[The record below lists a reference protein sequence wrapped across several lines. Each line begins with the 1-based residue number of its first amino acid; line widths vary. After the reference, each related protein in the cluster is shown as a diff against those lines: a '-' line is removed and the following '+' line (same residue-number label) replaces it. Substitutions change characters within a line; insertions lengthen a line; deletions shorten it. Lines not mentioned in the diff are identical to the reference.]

1 MNESAPSPSDSICPR
16 CGLKIGQVG
25 SFTYWIFKDDR
36 CQCPGAGSG
45 QSGGQNSGH
54 ASPISEPP
62 RKHVLNNRYE
72 LVECVGKGAMGFVYK
87 GIDLTNGDLVALKI
101 MRPELAANE
110 LAVKRLMR
118 EVAVVSSLSNSH
130 LGQVHGYGQEKDGAP
145 YLVMEFVEGQNLA
158 EIIKEEGKLKVA
170 RALDIFIQICSG
182 LMCAHTNGIIHRD
195 LKPSNV
201 IIQEKQNGQDRAAIV
216 DFGFARLLSD
226 AAETVRLT
234 QQGEAF
240 GSPAYMSPEQ
250 CLGEELDVRSDIYS
264 FGCLMY
270 ETLTGSPPLV
280 GENVLSTV
288 AKQVRETPVSMRS
301 HNPMIPE
308 AIDDLV
314 MKCLSKEPVLRYQKA
329 SDLRIDLEK
338 IKSGDYVNV
347 SAKRPNVV
355 AKSEKTQDSKAL
367 RSTEDGYRKFASM
380 AGIVL
385 LTAVLVGGITGGVV
399 WFIMQGSGSQKASGT
414 SGPVLTA
421 PVARSNVLAPA
432 APGVAASSS
441 SAASPP
447 AASAAPPSTVE
458 AGKRVSA
465 SPRQPAGQQTRYNA
479 LRSPATQSKVS
490 TGNVSHPKPAVHVSS
505 SARHTVVTP
514 RKAPRMVETN
524 SAGWAQLK
532 ELRVHK

>member
-1 MNESAPSPSDSICPR
+1 MSESAQASSDSICPR

-36 CQCPGAGSG
+36 CQCPGVVPGQAG
-45 QSGGQNSGH
+45 
-54 ASPISEPP
+54 AAAPKPIDPP
-62 RKHVLNNRYE
+62 PKHVLNNRYE
-72 LVECVGKGAMGFVYK
+72 LVECVGKGAMGFVYR
-87 GIDLTNGDLVALKI
+87 GIDLTNGDVVALKI
-101 MRPELAANE
+101 MRPELAQNE

-158 EIIKEEGKLKVA
+158 EIIQAEGKLKMA

-201 IIQEKQNGQDRAAIV
+201 IIQSKQSGQERAAIV

-264 FGCLMY
+264 LGCLMY
-270 ETLTGSPPLV
+270 ETLTGTPPLV

-288 AKQVRETPVSMRS
+288 AKQVRETPMPMRS
-301 HNPMIPE
+301 HNPTLPE

-347 SAKRPNVV
+347 SAKRPNVA
-355 AKSEKTQDSKAL
+355 AKSEKSQESKAL
-367 RSTEDGYRKFASM
+367 RSTEDGYRKFASL

-385 LTAVLVGGITGGVV
+385 LAAVIVGGITGGVV
-399 WFIMQGSGSQKASGT
+399 WFVMQSSGSQKAAT
-414 SGPVLTA
+414 VQTA
-421 PVARSNVLAPA
+421 PSVQESPSAQSATSRLVAPSKAVTTIEQTK
-432 APGVAASSS
+432 PGETVSSDQSSS
-441 SAASPP
+441 RVKQSTTLKISRTKSSAI
-447 AASAAPPSTVE
+447 
-458 AGKRVSA
+458 G
-465 SPRQPAGQQTRYNA
+465 
-479 LRSPATQSKVS
+479 
-490 TGNVSHPKPAVHVSS
+490 VSHPKPPAHAATV
-505 SARHTVVTP
+505 ARHSVAAPKRVVHNE
-514 RKAPRMVETN
+514 ATN

>member
-1 MNESAPSPSDSICPR
+1 MSESAQASSDSICPR

-36 CQCPGAGSG
+36 CQCPGVVPGPLGA
-45 QSGGQNSGH
+45 
-54 ASPISEPP
+54 AAPKPVDPP
-62 RKHVLNNRYE
+62 PKHVLNNRYE
-72 LVECVGKGAMGFVYK
+72 LVECVGKGAMGFVYRA
-87 GIDLTNGDLVALKI
+87 IDLTNGDIVALKI
-101 MRPELAANE
+101 MRPELAQNE

-118 EVAVVSSLSNSH
+118 EVAVVSTLSNSH

-158 EIIKEEGKLKVA
+158 EIIQAEGKLKMA

-201 IIQEKQNGQDRAAIV
+201 IIQSKQSGQDRAAIV

-264 FGCLMY
+264 LGCLMY
-270 ETLTGSPPLV
+270 ETLTGTPPLV

-288 AKQVRETPVSMRS
+288 AKQVRETPIPMRS
-301 HNPMIPE
+301 HNPTLPE

-347 SAKRPNVV
+347 TAKRPNVA
-355 AKSEKTQDSKAL
+355 AKSEKSQESKAL
-367 RSTEDGYRKFASM
+367 RSTEDGYRKFASL

-385 LTAVLVGGITGGVV
+385 LAAVVVGGITGGVV
-399 WFIMQGSGSQKASGT
+399 WFVMQSSGSQKTAT
-414 SGPVLTA
+414 VQTA
-421 PVARSNVLAPA
+421 PSLQTAPSVPLPPTGQLSRSGHVQHSVQPPSSRRSATGEQTEPVGKTVSSEQTTTMAQHSRIVRPSSAKTSARS
-432 APGVAASSS
+432 
-441 SAASPP
+441 SA
-447 AASAAPPSTVE
+447 V
-458 AGKRVSA
+458 V
-465 SPRQPAGQQTRYNA
+465 
-479 LRSPATQSKVS
+479 
-490 TGNVSHPKPAVHVSS
+490 VSHSKPAVHAAAGV
-505 SARHTVVTP
+505 RHTVVP
-514 RKAPRMVETN
+514 PKRIQRKEANN

-532 ELRVHK
+532 ELRQHK

>member
-1 MNESAPSPSDSICPR
+1 MSESAQASSDSICPR

-36 CQCPGAGSG
+36 CQCPGAVLG
-45 QSGGQNSGH
+45 
-54 ASPISEPP
+54 PP
-62 RKHVLNNRYE
+62 GAAAPKPVDPPPKHVLNNRYE
-72 LVECVGKGAMGFVYK
+72 LVECVGKGAMGFVYR
-87 GIDLTNGDLVALKI
+87 GIDLTNGDVVALKI
-101 MRPELAANE
+101 MRPELAQNE

-118 EVAVVSSLSNSH
+118 EVAVVSTLSNSH

-158 EIIKEEGKLKVA
+158 ELIQAEGKLKMA

-201 IIQEKQNGQDRAAIV
+201 IIQSKQSGHDRAAIV

-264 FGCLMY
+264 LGCLMY
-270 ETLTGSPPLV
+270 ETLTGTPPLV

-288 AKQVRETPVSMRS
+288 AKQVRETPIPMRS
-301 HNPMIPE
+301 HNPALPE

-347 SAKRPNVV
+347 SVKRPNVA
-355 AKSEKTQDSKAL
+355 AKSEKSQESKAL
-367 RSTEDGYRKFASM
+367 RSTEDGYRKFASL

-385 LTAVLVGGITGGVV
+385 LAAVLVGGITGGVV
-399 WFIMQGSGSQKASGT
+399 WFVMQSSGSQKAAT
-414 SGPVLTA
+414 VQTA
-421 PVARSNVLAPA
+421 PSVHESPSGQSATSRLVSPSKAGTRIEQTK
-432 APGVAASSS
+432 PGETVSSDQSSS
-441 SAASPP
+441 SVKQSTTLKISRTKS
-447 AASAAPPSTVE
+447 SAI
-458 AGKRVSA
+458 G
-465 SPRQPAGQQTRYNA
+465 
-479 LRSPATQSKVS
+479 
-490 TGNVSHPKPAVHVSS
+490 VSHPKPPAHAATV
-505 SARHTVVTP
+505 ARHSVASPKRVVHKET
-514 RKAPRMVETN
+514 TN

-532 ELRVHK
+532 ELREHK

>member
-1 MNESAPSPSDSICPR
+1 MNESAPSSFDSICPI

-36 CQCPGAGSG
+36 CQCPSPAQGSSG
-45 QSGGQNSGH
+45 QAAQS
-54 ASPISEPP
+54 AAEPP
-62 RKHVLNNRYE
+62 GKHVLNNRYE

-87 GIDLTNGDLVALKI
+87 GIDLTSGELVALKI
-101 MRPELAANE
+101 MRPELAENE
-110 LAVKRLMR
+110 LAVKRLIR

-145 YLVMEFVEGQNLA
+145 YLVMEFVEGRNLSQV
-158 EIIKEEGKLKVA
+158 IVEEGKLRVE
-170 RALDIFIQICSG
+170 RALDLFIQICSG

-201 IIQEKQNGQDRAAIV
+201 IIQQKQTGQERAAIV

-270 ETLTGSPPLV
+270 EALTGTPPLV

-288 AKQVRETPVSMRS
+288 AKQVRESPVSMRT
-301 HNPMIPE
+301 HNAGIPE
-308 AIDDLV
+308 SIDDLV
-314 MKCLSKEPVLRYQKA
+314 LKCLSKEPVLRYQKA
-329 SDLRIDLEK
+329 GDLRVDLEK
-338 IKSGDYVNV
+338 IKTGEYVC
-347 SAKRPNVV
+347 AKRPNLGVRT
-355 AKSEKTQDSKAL
+355 EKVQDSKAL
-367 RSTEDGYRKFASM
+367 RSTEDGYRKFASL

-385 LTAVLVGGITGGVV
+385 LTAVVVGGITGGVV
-399 WFIMQGSGSQKASGT
+399 WFVMQSSG
-414 SGPVLTA
+414 A
-421 PVARSNVLAPA
+421 PKPSITQGAPPGQTPIAPSAPYSKSVA
-432 APGVAASSS
+432 
-441 SAASPP
+441 PP
-447 AASAAPPSTVE
+447 ATESDE
-458 AGKRVSA
+458 AKGRIGAGQKRDGAQVGIRPAMVHRS
-465 SPRQPAGQQTRYNA
+465 RPAGSA
-479 LRSPATQSKVS
+479 PS
-490 TGNVSHPKPAVHVSS
+490 AVHRAVSG
-505 SARHTVVTP
+505 AK
-514 RKAPRMVETN
+514 KAHRAVETN
-524 SAGWAQLK
+524 TDGWAQLK